1 MFSVLS
7 VVCSSRSFV
16 LPFGDV
22 CACIAN
28 LVIAGAS
35 SMQKFIDDFMQHLK
49 YERNASEH
57 TLRNYE
63 SDLVQF
69 YDHIAPPDRKG
80 NRRKVDIHAIDN
92 LTIREYMASL
102 YEKKKK
108 KSSVHRKVAALRTFF
123 RFLCREAI
131 LEINPAK
138 LVASPHVERKLPNH
152 LTIEQMVRFIETPET
167 ETVLGKR
174 DRAMLELLY
183 ASGLRVSE
191 LVNLNLT
198 DIDFNNRTVRVK
210 GKGRKERIVP
220 FGEHAKKAL
229 SDFLGVRGELLV
241 EADPEAVDPLA
252 VFMNYQGTRI
262 TTRSV
267 GRMIDKYVKQCAEI
281 HHISPHSLRHSFA
294 THLLDAG
301 ADLRTIQELLGHV
314 RLSTTQQYTHVSMD
328 KLMEVYDKAHPKA

>member
-1 MFSVLS
+1 
-7 VVCSSRSFV
+7 
-16 LPFGDV
+16 
-22 CACIAN
+22 
-28 LVIAGAS
+28 
-35 SMQKFIDDFMQHLK
+35 MQKYIDDFFRHLK

-63 SDLVQF
+63 SDLIQF
-69 YDHIAPPDRKG
+69 YDHIAPPDKKN
-80 NRRKVDIHAIDN
+80 NRRQVDIRAIDN
-92 LTIREYMASL
+92 LTIREYMAVL

-108 KSSVHRKVAALRTFF
+108 KSSIHRKIAALRTFF
-123 RFLCREAI
+123 RFLCREGV

-152 LTIEQMVRFIETPET
+152 LTIEQMVKFIETPET

-183 ASGLRVSE
+183 ASGVRVSE

-198 DIDFNNRTVRVK
+198 DIDFENQTLRVK

-220 FGEHAKKAL
+220 FGDHAKNAL
-229 SDFLGVRGELLV
+229 QHYLGVRSELLF
-241 EADPEAVDPLA
+241 EAEPDKVDPLA

-301 ADLRTIQELLGHV
+301 ADLRTIQELLGHA

>member
-1 MFSVLS
+1 
-7 VVCSSRSFV
+7 
-16 LPFGDV
+16 
-22 CACIAN
+22 
-28 LVIAGAS
+28 
-35 SMQKFIDDFMQHLK
+35 MQKYIDDFMQHLK
-49 YERNASEH
+49 YERNLSEH

-69 YDHIAPPDRKG
+69 HDHIAPPDKFG
-80 NRRKVDIHAIDN
+80 SRREVEIRALDN
-92 LTIREYMASL
+92 LTIREFMASL

-108 KSSVHRKVAALRTFF
+108 KSSIHRKIAALRTFF
-123 RFLCREAI
+123 RFLCREGV
-131 LEINPAK
+131 LEVNPAR
-138 LVASPHVERKLPNH
+138 LVASPRVDRQLPNH
-152 LTIEQMVRFIETPET
+152 LTIEEMIKFIETPET

-183 ASGLRVSE
+183 ASGVRVSE
-191 LVNLNLT
+191 LVNLSLI
-198 DIDFNNRTVRVK
+198 DIDFAHQTVRVK
-210 GKGRKERIVP
+210 GKGRKERVVP
-220 FGEHAKKAL
+220 FGEHARRAL
-229 SDFLGVRGELLV
+229 ETYLGVRGELLI
-241 EADPEAVDPLA
+241 EADPDQVDPLA

-267 GRMIDKYVKQCAEI
+267 GRMIDKYVKQCADI

-301 ADLRTIQELLGHV
+301 ADLRTIQELLGHA